1 MDKVFVYTIGKK
13 FVLLLT
19 KNMAVEMNIFF
30 TEDGQIFR
38 FYEEVW

>member
-1 MDKVFVYTIGKK
+1 MDKVFVYTTEKK

-19 KNMAVEMNIFF
+19 KTMAFEMDIFF

-38 FYEEVW
+38 FFEEVW